1 MTYTLLFGNNFISES
16 PKSVKYDNVI
26 LFRLDEDINGPHM
39 STQLFDFTGDSLI
52 VKVEKNICTYCVRD
66 LVKKKNER
74 IYVLIDNRKGENLI
88 QSRVIDRKTILVS
101 GIFSFKEFMLVA
113 TQNYI
118 ILPSGKRMMHSRT
131 IARYGSVSIT
141 DNGIIPDISG

>member
-88 QSRVIDRKTILVS
+88 QSRVIDKKTILVS
-101 GIFSFKEFMLVA
+101 GIFSFEEFMLVA

-118 ILPSGKRMMHSRT
+118 ILPSGKRMMHSR
-131 IARYGSVSIT
+131 ISARYGSVSIT